1 METLLPSSRPLRAD
15 ARRNREALLTAARA
29 AFLTGEADAHVDEI
43 ARRAGVAV
51 GTLYRHFETRE
62 ALVEEVYRQ
71 EVDQLCAAPA
81 ELLDRHDPAEAL
93 RRFLLLLV
101 EHAAVSKGMAVALE
115 SIMATES
122 PVFDDARAR
131 MAQAL
136 DQLLETGAA
145 NGTIRGDVGGRTV
158 LRALGGIC
166 GMHATQGWQD
176 EAVRIT
182 ALLFDGLRFGATR
195 AAETATHYE
204 PAVGTADPS
213 SG

>member
-1 METLLPSSRPLRAD
+1 MNPTHVMETLLPSSRPLRAD

-29 AFLTGEADAHVDEI
+29 AFLTGEADVDEI

-115 SIMATES
+115 SIMATDS
-122 PVFDDARAR
+122 PVFDDARTR

-136 DQLLETGAA
+136 DRLLETGAA

-182 ALLFDGLRFGATR
+182 ALLFDGLRFGAQGR
-195 AAETATHYE
+195 R
-204 PAVGTADPS
+204 
-213 SG
+213 